1 MASPYLS
8 SAQQTILPGSTL
20 GVLGGGQLGRM
31 FAHAAQRMGFH
42 VGVFCQE
49 SGGPAS
55 QAADWEV
62 VAPWEDL
69 DAVERFAKRVDC
81 VTLESENIPLS
92 VVQTALRF
100 APVRPG
106 ARALE
111 ISQHRIREKQTL
123 QQAGI
128 AVTPFYPVQQPE
140 DLQVAAELLGTP
152 FILKTA
158 TMGYDGK
165 GQRLIESID
174 AAATILQA
182 MGGDQWIAEK
192 RIELAAEVSVLVARS
207 PSGETACYPTFLN
220 THRNHILDITQA
232 PVPPVWNRAAGDAQA
247 MALKVVELLS
257 LEGLLC
263 VEFFIDSSGTVMV
276 NELAPRPHNS
286 GHLTIDACLT
296 SQFEQQVRAICNL
309 PLGDTK
315 LLNPAAM
322 ANLLGD
328 LWQGDHPPAWNR
340 CLERSAC
347 WLHLYGKENAVTGR
361 KMGHLTAMASTA
373 QQAAE
378 QVMAMRERLVAK

>member
-1 MASPYLS
+1 MASPYPS
-8 SAQQTILPGSTL
+8 SAQEMILPGRTL

-31 FAHAAQRMGFH
+31 FAHAAQRMGYH

-62 VAPWEDL
+62 VAPWDDL

-128 AVTPFYPVQQPE
+128 EVTPFLPVHQPE
-140 DLQVAAELLGTP
+140 DLKEAAKLLGAP

-174 AAATILQA
+174 EAETILKA
-182 MGGDQWIAEK
+182 MGGNQWIAEK

-207 PSGETACYPTFLN
+207 PSGATACYPTFLN

-232 PVPPVWNRAAGDAQA
+232 PVPSVWNQSADDAQV
-247 MALKVVELLS
+247 MALRVVELLS

-263 VEFFIDSSGTVMV
+263 VEFFIDSSGAVMV

-296 SQFEQQVRAICNL
+296 RQFEQQVRAICNL
-309 PLGDTK
+309 PLRDTQ
-315 LLNPAAM
+315 LLQPAAM

-340 CLERSAC
+340 CLESSAC
-347 WLHLYGKENAVTGR
+347 WLHLYGKEKAATGR

-378 QVMAMRERLVAK
+378 RVVAMRDRLDVK

>member
-1 MASPYLS
+1 
-8 SAQQTILPGSTL
+8 
-20 GVLGGGQLGRM
+20 M
-31 FAHAAQRMGFH
+31 FAHAAQRMGYH

-55 QAADWEV
+55 QAADWEI

-128 AVTPFYPVQQPE
+128 EVTPFHPVLQPE
-140 DLQVAAELLGTP
+140 DLKLAAKLLGAP

-165 GQRLIESID
+165 GQRMIESID
-174 AAATILQA
+174 EPATILKA

-192 RIELAAEVSVLVARS
+192 RIELAAEVSVLVART
-207 PSGETACYPTFLN
+207 PSGETSWTSPRPL
-220 THRNHILDITQA
+220 
-232 PVPPVWNRAAGDAQA
+232 VPPP
-247 MALKVVELLS
+247 
-257 LEGLLC
+257 
-263 VEFFIDSSGTVMV
+263 GTK
-276 NELAPRPHNS
+276 
-286 GHLTIDACLT
+286 
-296 SQFEQQVRAICNL
+296 QQVRLRRWPYGWSSCCDWKGSFVSNSSSIH
-309 PLGDTK
+309 
-315 LLNPAAM
+315 PA
-322 ANLLGD
+322 L
-328 LWQGDHPPAWNR
+328 
-340 CLERSAC
+340 
-347 WLHLYGKENAVTGR
+347 
-361 KMGHLTAMASTA
+361 
-373 QQAAE
+373 
-378 QVMAMRERLVAK
+378 

>member
-1 MASPYLS
+1 
-8 SAQQTILPGSTL
+8 
-20 GVLGGGQLGRM
+20 M
-31 FAHAAQRMGFH
+31 FAHAAQRMGYH

-69 DAVERFAKRVDC
+69 EAVERFAQRVDC

-128 AVTPFYPVQQPE
+128 AVTPFHPVQQPE
-140 DLQVAAELLGTP
+140 DLKVAAKLLGEP

-192 RIELAAEVSVLVARS
+192 KIELAAEVSVLVARS
-207 PSGETACYPTFLN
+207 PAGETACYPTFLN
-220 THRNHILDITQA
+220 SHCNHILDITQA
-232 PVPPVWNRAAGDAQA
+232 PVPPVWNQ
-247 MALKVVELLS
+247 
-257 LEGLLC
+257 
-263 VEFFIDSSGTVMV
+263 VMV
-276 NELAPRPHNS
+276 NEMAPRPHNS

-309 PLGDTK
+309 PLGDTQ

-347 WLHLYGKENAVTGR
+347 WLHLYGKEKAVTGR

>member
-1 MASPYLS
+1 MARPYPS
-8 SAQQTILPGSTL
+8 SAQETILPGSTL

-31 FAHAAQRMGFH
+31 FAHAAQRMGYH
-42 VGVFCQE
+42 CGVFCQE

-55 QAADWEV
+55 QVADWEV

-128 AVTPFYPVQQPE
+128 EVTPFYPVLQPD
-140 DLQVAAELLGTP
+140 DLKVAGNLLGTP

-165 GQRLIESID
+165 GQRLIESTD
-174 AAATILQA
+174 EAATILKE
-182 MGGDQWIAEK
+182 MGGDQWIAEM

-232 PVPPVWNRAAGDAQA
+232 PVPPVWNHAAGKAQA
-247 MALKVVELLS
+247 MALQVVELLN

-263 VEFFIDSSGTVMV
+263 VEFFIDSSGAVMV

-296 SQFEQQVRAICNL
+296 SQFEQQLRAICNL
-309 PLGDTK
+309 PLGDTQ
-315 LLNPAAM
+315 LLQPAAM

-340 CLERSAC
+340 CLDRSAC
-347 WLHLYGKENAVTGR
+347 WLHLYGKGKAVTGR
-361 KMGHLTAMASTA
+361 KMGHLTTMAPTP

-378 QVMAMRERLVAK
+378 RVLEIRERLVAK